1 MGQGIRRRGRHLNM
15 TEAATA
21 YGWPRLMRLPIAAA
35 YLDMTPS
42 TFLGEVARDRLPP
55 PVMFGGRDRW
65 DRHAI
70 DKALDEDTAD
80 LNWRSQQPGLN
91 PSALSGGVDPA
102 TGSVHTVAGIAE
114 RWGCST
120 ELVYNS
126 IRAGKLES
134 FKLGPRLHRVR
145 HDRLLAYEA
154 EYGRPS

>member
-1 MGQGIRRRGRHLNM
+1 
-15 TEAATA
+15 
-21 YGWPRLMRLPIAAA
+21 MRLPTAAA

-55 PVMFGGRDRW
+55 PAMFGGRDRW

-70 DKALDEDTAD
+70 DKALDGDTAGLD
-80 LNWRSQQPGLN
+80 WESQQPGLN
-91 PSALSGGVDPA
+91 PDLPIGGADPK

-120 ELVYNS
+120 DQVYSS
-126 IRAGKLES
+126 IRGGELEA
-134 FKLGPRLHRVR
+134 FKVGPRLIRVR

-154 EYGRPS
+154 KHGRSL